1 VDTTPAQTPGAIAL
15 APAGAA
21 AAAPPV
27 SPAVRSG
34 LFIVIA
40 AYNEAR
46 AIANVVSE
54 LLAQYPNVV
63 VVDDGSAD
71 DTAACAATTGAIVLR
86 HMLNRGQGAALQTGI
101 SYALRHGAQYVVTF
115 DADGQHSPADL
126 PAMLAPIVAGEV
138 DICLG
143 SRFLGHSTAMP
154 LTRRLML
161 KGAVI
166 FTRITS
172 GVRLTDTHNGLRA
185 FSRRAAQQID
195 IRLDRMAHASELI
208 DQVRNSDL
216 PYREVPVHI
225 RYTDYSLAKGQR
237 STAALRV
244 ALDYLIGRLLR

>member
-1 VDTTPAQTPGAIAL
+1 
-15 APAGAA
+15 
-21 AAAPPV
+21 
-27 SPAVRSG
+27 
-34 LFIVIA
+34 
-40 AYNEAR
+40 
-46 AIANVVSE
+46 
-54 LLAQYPNVV
+54 
-63 VVDDGSAD
+63 
-71 DTAACAATTGAIVLR
+71 
-86 HMLNRGQGAALQTGI
+86 MLNRGQGAALQTGI

>member
-1 VDTTPAQTPGAIAL
+1 MTTPAQAL
-15 APAGAA
+15 AAAGPAEAA
-21 AAAPPV
+21 SVPP
-27 SPAVRSG
+27 PADVRARV
-34 LFIVIA
+34 FIVIA

-46 AIANVVSE
+46 AIAGVVSE
-54 LLAQYPNVV
+54 LRALYPNVV

-71 DTAACAATTGAIVLR
+71 ETARCAAGAGAIVLK
-86 HMLNRGQGAALQTGI
+86 HLLNRGQGAALQTGI
-101 SYALRHGAQYVVTF
+101 SYAILHGAEYVVTF
-115 DADGQHSPADL
+115 DADGQHSPTDL
-126 PAMLAPIVAGEV
+126 PAMLAPIVTGQV

-143 SRFLGHSTAMP
+143 SRFLGKSTDMP
-154 LTRRLML
+154 LSRRLML

-172 GVRLTDTHNGLRA
+172 GVRLSDTHNGLRA
-185 FSRRAAQQID
+185 FSRKAAQLID

-208 DQVRNSDL
+208 DQVRTSGL
-216 PYREVPVHI
+216 PYREIPVHI